1 MRRNLTAAHAY
12 REIDMPSPHTYQY
25 PKVTPVAQSGA
36 PKPTA
41 APGASGAA
49 RP

>member
-1 MRRNLTAAHAY
+1 MRR
-12 REIDMPSPHTYQY
+12 REIDMQPSPHTYQY

-41 APGASGAA
+41 TPAAPDASH
-49 RP
+49 RPQA